1 LAGVR
6 IAHWVMAAGVLG
18 LIVTGIGILISH
30 PRLYW
35 GETGAIGTPS
45 LVDLPLPLIIGPS
58 VWNRPIHFLFAWLL
72 LFGAV
77 AYIAAGFATG
87 HFRNALWPSKT
98 ELNRASMMAVISAH
112 LRWRRTATDDLWS
125 YNVVQ
130 RLTYLA
136 VVFVLFPAV
145 LWTGLAMSPAIM
157 SVVPWMVTVLGGH
170 QSARTL
176 HFVFA
181 SMLLLFFFVHMAML
195 FLVGFVSH
203 VRAMITGTIPKGRSA
218 P

>member
-1 LAGVR
+1 V
-6 IAHWVMAAGVLG
+6 
-18 LIVTGIGILISH
+18 
-30 PRLYW
+30 
-35 GETGAIGTPS
+35 GAPS
-45 LVDLPLPLIIGPS
+45 LVDLPLPFIIGHRSGTGPS
-58 VWNRPIHFLFAWLL
+58 TSFFAWLL
-72 LFGAV
+72 LAGALGYV
-77 AYIAAGFATG
+77 IAGFATK
-87 HFRNALWPSKT
+87 HFRKDLWPAKG
-98 ELNRASMMAVISAH
+98 EINRANIVGVISAH
-112 LRWRRTATDDLWS
+112 LRWRRTPADEAWT

-136 VVFVLFPAV
+136 VVFGLFPAV

-157 SVVPWMVTVLGGH
+157 SVVPWMVTMLGGH

-181 SMLLLFFFVHMAML
+181 SMLLLFFIVHMAML

-203 VRAMITGTIPKGRSA
+203 VRAMITGYIPKGRSA